1 MKKTKIFYG
10 WFIVASAFLIMT
22 LGWGIVY
29 NTSSLFIEPISE
41 TLNISRKAM
50 NFTFTLRAIFML
62 VISLLS
68 ALLFKRFK
76 MINIMRV
83 CSVVLGISFFLHSY
97 INSVFVLYL
106 LNSISSI
113 CVILISVLPLSAIL
127 NNWFQVKRGLV
138 VGISFMGSGIGGLV
152 FNPIV
157 GFIIVNYGW
166 RSAYQF
172 LSIIISL
179 IVIPITF
186 FVLKTKPKDVG
197 EYPLGSSEEIE
208 KEEKNSS
215 NEKQG
220 ITFSKAIKTVRFWS
234 ISIASVIL
242 SIVGISLMLN
252 ISPHLTN
259 IGYSVTSAAN
269 IVALTMGALAV
280 GKIILGHLFDRLGVR
295 TATSI
300 AVVFLII
307 GTVGM
312 LYATNTIAIFAI
324 ILGTGLG
331 TAFYTI
337 ANPVITTKVY
347 GSKDYSS
354 IYGFLT
360 AVIGLGGIISPMIVG
375 FLYDNSGSYY
385 SSYKLMLI
393 LGIIVLVI
401 YQFVFPKKEE
411 QYD

>member
-1 MKKTKIFYG
+1 MKKKIFYG

-83 CSVVLGISFFLHSY
+83 CSIVLGITFFLHSY
-97 INSVFVLYL
+97 INSLPTLYI
-106 LNSISSI
+106 LNSLSSI

-127 NNWFQVKRGLV
+127 NNWFHVKRGLV

-152 FNPIV
+152 FNPIT
-157 GFIIVNYGW
+157 GYIIVNHGW
-166 RSAYQF
+166 PAAYKF

-179 IVIPITF
+179 IIIPIVF
-186 FVLKTKPKDVG
+186 FVLKERPRDVG
-197 EYPLGSSEEIE
+197 EYPLGSSEKIE
-208 KEEKNSS
+208 KESENSK
-215 NEKQG
+215 EELTGVTFKQ
-220 ITFSKAIKTVRFWS
+220 AVKTVRFWA
-234 ISIASVIL
+234 ICAASVIL

-259 IGYSVTSAAN
+259 IGYSVTFAAN
-269 IVALTMGALAV
+269 ITALTMGALAI
-280 GKIILGHLFDRLGVR
+280 GKIILGHLFDRLGIR
-295 TATSI
+295 TATSV
-300 AVVFLII
+300 AVIFLII
-307 GTVGM
+307 GTLGM
-312 LYATNTIAIFAI
+312 LNATKFIALFAI
-324 ILGTGLG
+324 IAGVGLG

-385 SSYKLMLI
+385 SSYKLMLV

-401 YQFVFPKKEE
+401 YQFVFPKKDE